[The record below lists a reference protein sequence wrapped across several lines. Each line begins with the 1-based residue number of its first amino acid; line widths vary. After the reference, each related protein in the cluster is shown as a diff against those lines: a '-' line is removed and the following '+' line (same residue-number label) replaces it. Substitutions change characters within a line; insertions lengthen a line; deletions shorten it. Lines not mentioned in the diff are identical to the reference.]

1 MRGSASLLSSEPAEN
16 SSGRARAARR
26 AWFEEHIQV
35 AEQAA
40 KVHNLGAVYR
50 VINTIA
56 PRKRREK
63 VRIRGAQ
70 GELLSPKA
78 EFDEI
83 FTYFSNA
90 FRSADECPT
99 FPDCAPL
106 RFSPLDI
113 EDAIHRLKGGKAVPD
128 TSLPSEVWKMCAP
141 ELASYLARQLNT
153 FSPCYKFPP
162 EVTDCALS
170 LLPKPNKPGKRPTDL
185 RPLGLQDPSSKL
197 VAAVVRDAL
206 RVHTEGYLQT
216 RPQYAYIP
224 NKSIDMAVAR
234 VSVHCRAIRDALSRA
249 VCSVHDRRAKRVPLQ
264 VAGGVMLGIDLSRAF
279 DEVPRWA
286 LLQSLQHAGATE
298 ELQRAVMQLHDSC
311 RYRVK
316 HKGHSGTF
324 SMQKGVRQ
332 GCALSP
338 YLYALFSC
346 LIYDTLA
353 ERTNPEWA
361 ARAITL
367 FADDTHIAWTITSV
381 RDLQFV
387 MTCIQHTFQVFR
399 DFGMRV
405 HPENS
410 QIIVK
415 VRGSAAIR

>member
-1 MRGSASLLSSEPAEN
+1 
-16 SSGRARAARR
+16 
-26 AWFEEHIQV
+26 
-35 AEQAA
+35 
-40 KVHNLGAVYR
+40 
-50 VINTIA
+50 
-56 PRKRREK
+56 
-63 VRIRGAQ
+63 
-70 GELLSPKA
+70 
-78 EFDEI
+78 
-83 FTYFSNA
+83 
-90 FRSADECPT
+90 
-99 FPDCAPL
+99 
-106 RFSPLDI
+106 
-113 EDAIHRLKGGKAVPD
+113 
-128 TSLPSEVWKMCAP
+128 
-141 ELASYLARQLNT
+141 
-153 FSPCYKFPP
+153 
-162 EVTDCALS
+162 
-170 LLPKPNKPGKRPTDL
+170 
-185 RPLGLQDPSSKL
+185 
-197 VAAVVRDAL
+197 
-206 RVHTEGYLQT
+206 
-216 RPQYAYIP
+216 
-224 NKSIDMAVAR
+224 MAVAR
-234 VSVHCRAIRDALSRA
+234 VSMHCRAIRDALSRA

-311 RYRVK
+311 QYRVK

-361 ARAITL
+361 ARAHTL
-367 FADDTHIAWTITSV
+367 FADDTHIAWTTTSV

-405 HPENS
+405 HPEKS

-415 VRGSAAIR
+415 VRGSAAIRWVRNHQHRTATGWVLDLGSPHAPLRIPRVTQMVYLGVVVSYGSFERQSCAYRIKAATGNKHRLARILHCKRLSLHQRVRLYVACVRSSLLYAPRYCTCPGTPYQGIHRTSARATEG